1 MRRSLT
7 KILSHITDLLSIIRG
22 TESFWKERRQLV
34 CIVYS
39 QTGSLSI
46 LKKNRLKRQNSH

>member
-46 LKKNRLKRQNSH
+46 LKKID